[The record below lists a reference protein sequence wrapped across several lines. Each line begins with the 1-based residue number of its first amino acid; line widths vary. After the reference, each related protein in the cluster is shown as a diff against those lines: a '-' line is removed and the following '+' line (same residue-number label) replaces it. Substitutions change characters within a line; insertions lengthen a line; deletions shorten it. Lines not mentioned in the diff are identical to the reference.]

1 MKARGI
7 HTAEYGKQSLLRHPE
22 ACQKVARHAAVGG
35 YHRIGGLP
43 VQPEVGNIAP
53 GQTLIPARTHQGETE
68 APLEQRPQDKALSSV
83 AVYHIGPEPAQQIFH
98 AAHKGGQSMR
108 RHVIQRQFFAFHFHA
123 AGLSQRFC
131 FRKTDH
137 S

>member
-98 AAHKGGQSMR
+98 AAHKGGSRCGAMSFNGSSSHSIPMR
-108 RHVIQRQFFAFHFHA
+108 RA
-123 AGLSQRFC
+123 LSQRFC